1 MNVMDA
7 GSFYVTLAL
16 WAGGAIAL
24 AVAAMYFLRP
34 RTRAHYAGG
43 AGRYLLAVTIQV
55 TALLLP
61 LPLVL
66 IFLLGSPIAP
76 ELHVIIAVL
85 VGLGVLFG
93 LRFAP
98 ITGPLLSDLHKARVA
113 AMVERLGSRK

>member
-1 MNVMDA
+1 VNITDA
-7 GSFYVTLAL
+7 ESLHAAIAFCV
-16 WAGGAIAL
+16 GGAIAL

-34 RTRAHYAGG
+34 RTRAHYSGG
-43 AGRYLLAVTIQV
+43 SGRYLLAVTVQV

-66 IFLLGSPIAP
+66 LLLLGSPIAP

-85 VGLGVLFG
+85 VGLAVVFG

-113 AMVERLGSRK
+113 AMVERLGARK